1 MYIVYIYIYHI
12 CISYMYIIYVYHICI
27 SYIYIYIYHICI
39 SYMYIIYIYISYIYI
54 YIRILYIYR
63 DIDIVCI
70 VIISIFTSVAE
81 IRRARQPGA
90 VPFPGQKLRGGI
102 WRVGRCVG
110 EVMQWS
116 HEQNTLVTRPGKHTK
131 SELENGHWNSEFT
144 H

>member
-1 MYIVYIYIYHI
+1 MYIVYIYIIYVYHI
-12 CISYMYIIYVYHICI
+12 CISYMYIIYVYHI
-27 SYIYIYIYHICI
+27 YIYI
-39 SYMYIIYIYISYIYI
+39 SYMYIIYVYHIYI
-54 YIRILYIYR
+54 YIIYIYISVYYIYI

-131 SELENGHWNSEFT
+131 SELENGH
-144 H
+144 